1 MRTSENQKIR
11 KSEKYY
17 QWIRFKRTSVTN
29 TLYGIFTFEDK
40 LEGKN
45 CNFCNVQ

>member
-1 MRTSENQKIR
+1 MRTSKNQKNN
-11 KSEKYY
+11 Y

-29 TLYGIFTFEDK
+29 TLYGIFPFEDK
-40 LEGKN
+40 VEGKN